1 MTHGKRID
9 MNRRTLL
16 RTTLVGAVATLVLAS
31 CSSETSLP
39 DGELGDPNSGTL
51 TFWDNNAGPD
61 RTPLYEEL
69 IRRFEEVNPGID
81 IQYVGLP
88 SDSAQQKYQTALAG
102 GSAPDLGIVS
112 TAYLA
117 PLVAQ
122 DAVIPLDDFMA
133 SSPQRGEY
141 DPKIIESAT
150 SEAARSSVRIAS
162 SSVSR
167 RRDSDRCARIS
178 APAST
183 PGRVIATAILIASSS
198 RVACPRTTAEDNQC
212 ATSAAPA
219 SVICQYT

>member
-1 MTHGKRID
+1 MTNTHLT
-9 MNRRTLL
+9 RRVV
-16 RTTLVGAVATLVLAS
+16 LVGAVAALVLAG

-39 DGELGDPNSGTL
+39 DGALGDPNSGTL

-69 IRRFEEVNPGID
+69 IRRFETTNPGID
-81 IQYVGLP
+81 VEYVGLP

-133 SSPQRGEY
+133 ASPQRA
-141 DPKIIESAT
+141 D
-150 SEAARSSVRIAS
+150 
-162 SSVSR
+162 
-167 RRDSDRCARIS
+167 
-178 APAST
+178 
-183 PGRVIATAILIASSS
+183 
-198 RVACPRTTAEDNQC
+198 
-212 ATSAAPA
+212 
-219 SVICQYT
+219 